1 MDLTLLKYLLLA
13 AAAAALPGLAYW
25 LAARLRQR
33 SRTGPDTNRSV
44 IDAYLRCQR
53 VLRWGV
59 GEADPRL
66 EELAGKARFSQHRLT
81 EEERTSAWARL
92 EEIRARTEAAL
103 PAWKYWILRAIRP
116 LL

>member
-1 MDLTLLKYLLLA
+1 M
-13 AAAAALPGLAYW
+13 
-25 LAARLRQR
+25 
-33 SRTGPDTNRSV
+33 
-44 IDAYLRCQR
+44 
-53 VLRWGV
+53 

-81 EEERTSAWARL
+81 EEERASAWARL
-92 EEIRARTEAAL
+92 EEVRARTEAAL